1 MAATIQNLTR
11 ENHTLARENQN
22 LTRENQIIT
31 RENLQ
36 LVWLQSSV
44 NAIGFRM
51 S

>member
-11 ENHTLARENQN
+11 ENHTLARENQD

-36 LVWLQSSV
+36 LVWLQLSV
-44 NAIGFRM
+44 SATGFRM

>member
-22 LTRENQIIT
+22 LTREN
-31 RENLQ
+31 LQ